1 MIGIRQKCLLRCC
14 YLKGSISTREVG
26 IYYNIG
32 NGRKRLG
39 ILEKLQLL
47 GFLKSENKNR
57 FILSGKGRALV
68 EELIK
73 NV

>member
-14 YLKGSISTREVG
+14 YLKGFISTREVG
-26 IYYNIG
+26 VYYNIG

-47 GFLKSENKNR
+47 GYLVSKNNNR
-57 FILSGKGRALV
+57 FVLSDKGKDLV
-68 EELIK
+68 QELIK
-73 NV
+73 

>member
-57 FILSGKGRALV
+57 FVLSGKGRTLV